1 MSLYLVPIFFVVMI
15 ILTAIAQPCLA
26 LYFGNDTIV
35 TNQKQMPSHS
45 LALSPYQLKAT
56 ENGDLYIGWIDK
68 NAINI
73 ASKHENQ
80 SKFDLQL
87 QLSQNSTL
95 GSFLQIAATKK
106 GDVYVVWTDINNKT
120 GDSNMEFIYSND
132 SGKTFGPEKQLS
144 DGKSISFCPQLAV
157 SEKGDVYV
165 VWVDVNNKTGNSD
178 IEFISSN
185 DSGKTFGP
193 EKQLSG
199 GKSIS
204 SSPQLAVS
212 EKGDVHVVWVDV
224 NNKTGNSD
232 IEFIS
237 SNDSGKTFG
246 PKEELRRGNT
256 LSFSPQIAATENG
269 DVHVVWVDKS
279 VKTGDTD
286 INFRSSHDDG
296 KTFDDRKR
304 LRSNNL
310 LSFSPQLAA
319 TERGELYVVWT
330 DKNSTTAESQIS
342 FRASHNDGKTFDR
355 VINLNKDHSNLLN
368 SSSPQLAAAG
378 NSTVYVVW
386 VDEQIQFK
394 EILVN
399 DAIVGN
405 PISLS
410 NKTTSSLSPQ
420 VAVADNGKAYVLW
433 IDKSS
438 TMDRSIHFKKISQY
452 LFDRIS

>member
-157 SEKGDVYV
+157 SEKGDVY
-165 VWVDVNNKTGNSD
+165 
-178 IEFISSN
+178 
-185 DSGKTFGP
+185 
-193 EKQLSG
+193 
-199 GKSIS
+199 
-204 SSPQLAVS
+204 
-212 EKGDVHVVWVDV
+212 VVWVDV